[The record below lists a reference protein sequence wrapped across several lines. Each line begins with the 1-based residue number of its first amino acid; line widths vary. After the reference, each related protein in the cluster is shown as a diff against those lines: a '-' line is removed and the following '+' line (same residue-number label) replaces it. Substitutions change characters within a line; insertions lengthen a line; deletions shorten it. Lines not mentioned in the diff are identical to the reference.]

1 MTTVTANRIANLVIQ
16 SYIQVMGRENWDS
29 KTPREQHDIIMI
41 LIRDAL
47 KALEKAGKEGN
58 LIHAE

>member
-1 MTTVTANRIANLVIQ
+1 MTTVTANHIANLVIQ
-16 SYIQVMGRENWDS
+16 SYISVMGRENWDS

-41 LIRDAL
+41 LVRDAI
-47 KALEKAGKEGN
+47 KALEKAEKEGN

>member
-1 MTTVTANRIANLVIQ
+1 MTTVTANHIANLVIQ

-29 KTPREQHDIIMI
+29 KTAEQQHDIIMI

-47 KALEKAGKEGN
+47 KALEKAEKEGN

>member
-1 MTTVTANRIANLVIQ
+1 MTTVTANHIANLVIQ

-29 KTPREQHDIIMI
+29 KTAEQQHDIIMI
-41 LIRDAL
+41 LVKDAL
-47 KALEKAGKEGN
+47 KALERAEKEGN

>member
-1 MTTVTANRIANLVIQ
+1 MTTVTANHIANLVIQ
-16 SYIQVMGRENWDS
+16 SYISVMGRENWDS
-29 KTPREQHDIIMI
+29 KTTEQQHDIIMI

-47 KALEKAGKEGN
+47 KALEKAEKEGN